1 MAKKEKIKE
10 TGTKKQ
16 RDAYRY
22 SPGGLN
28 RDGKPMKTV
37 GGGISYGKKA
47 GELGIKKGRVSPR
60 MTERVL
66 KVTTNAPT
74 QGKLKKASTSVTSL
88 APKMTPKNARRIKS
102 KAVSTA
108 RKTGKAGVK
117 KAIVSK
123 KISAVKK
130 KADNKISRLKK
141 RS

>member
-1 MAKKEKIKE
+1 MAKKEKIKA
-10 TGTKKQ
+10 TGTSTQ

-22 SPGGLN
+22 NPGGLN
-28 RDGKPMKTV
+28 RDGKPKKTV
-37 GGGISYGKKA
+37 GGGISYGKKVREMDR
-47 GELGIKKGRVSPR
+47 GVSPR
-60 MTERVL
+60 MTQRVL
-66 KVTTNAPT
+66 KVSTNAPT
-74 QGKLKKASTSVTSL
+74 QGKLKKASTSVTSK

-130 KADNKISRLKK
+130 KAANKISRLKK
-141 RS
+141 K